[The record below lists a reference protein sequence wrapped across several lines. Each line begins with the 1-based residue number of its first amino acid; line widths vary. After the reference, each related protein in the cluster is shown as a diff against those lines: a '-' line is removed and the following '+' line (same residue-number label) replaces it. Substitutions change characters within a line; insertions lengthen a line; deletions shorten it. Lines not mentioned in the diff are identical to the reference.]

1 MVETVVALLLF
12 LNGNMVEH
20 VYKDNLAQCNE
31 SKKIAESVVNTRNV
45 TFVCKEVKAKTI
57 IDDTNKQKKIVKVFD
72 NNIFTGSGSGFFIS
86 DEGHLVT
93 NHHVVN
99 YCNITQVN
107 YFGKTGKAKVLAYDR
122 MNDLALLETDIKPKD
137 KFDIA
142 PQDAKLLDDIYV
154 AGYPFGQAVSS
165 SVKVTKGVISAL
177 AGLQDNYAL
186 VQIDAAIQPGNS
198 GGPIVNA
205 NGDVV
210 GVAVAKL
217 DYKDAL
223 ESYGTIPE
231 NTNFG
236 IKSSILKNFTSANRM
251 KNSNKEPK
259 EIPKDQ
265 VGEKI
270 QNATAYVG
278 CYTAETKIAAMK
290 TVETAFGQPRLA
302 FDFIC
307 YNNCKQRSSD
317 SICQKQCS
325 IK

>member
-1 MVETVVALLLF
+1 MMSDKLIFSLISLLIVGVLLLGQYTHPF
-12 LNGNMVEH
+12 LYTRFSNIFNNFE
-20 VYKDNLAQCNE
+20 L
-31 SKKIAESVVNTRNV
+31 SIIA
-45 TFVCKEVKAKTI
+45 I
-57 IDDTNKQKKIVKVFD
+57 IDKSLWYKLLPYIVFFKTSF
-72 NNIFTGSGSGFFIS
+72 IELLIGSGSGFFIS

-107 YFGKTGKAKVLAYDR
+107 YFGKTGKAKVVAYDR
-122 MNDLALLETDIKPKD
+122 INDLALLETDITPKD
-137 KFDIA
+137 KFDIST
-142 PQDAKLLDDIYV
+142 QDAKLLDDIYV
-154 AGYPFGQAVSS
+154 AGYPFGKAVSS
-165 SVKVTKGVISAL
+165 SVKVTKGVVSAL
-177 AGLQDNYAL
+177 AGLENNYAL

-198 GGPIVNA
+198 GGPIVNT

-223 ESYGTIPE
+223 ESYGVIPE

-236 IKSSILKNFTSANRM
+236 IKSSILKNFTSANRI
-251 KNSNKEPK
+251 KNSNQESK

-290 TVETAFGQPRLA
+290 TIETAFGQPKLA
-302 FDFIC
+302 FDFLC
-307 YNNCKQRSSD
+307 YNNCKQRNSD
-317 SICQKQCS
+317 SVCQTQCS
-325 IK
+325 LK

>member
-12 LNGNMVEH
+12 LNGNMIEH
-20 VYKDNLAQCNE
+20 VHKDSLAQCNE

-45 TFVCKEVKAKTI
+45 VFVCKEVKAKTI
-57 IDDTNKQKKIVKVFD
+57 IDDNKKKIVKVLD

-107 YFGKTGKAKVLAYDR
+107 YFGKTGKAKVVAYDR
-122 MNDLALLETDIKPKD
+122 INDLALLETDITPKD
-137 KFDIA
+137 KFDIST
-142 PQDAKLLDDIYV
+142 QDAKLLDDIYV
-154 AGYPFGQAVSS
+154 AGYPFGKAVSS
-165 SVKVTKGVISAL
+165 SVKVTKGVVSAL
-177 AGLQDNYAL
+177 AGLENNYAL

-198 GGPIVNA
+198 GGPIVNT

-223 ESYGTIPE
+223 ESYGVIPE

-236 IKSSILKNFTSANRM
+236 IKSSILKNFTSANSI
-251 KNSNKEPK
+251 KNSNQESK

-290 TVETAFGQPRLA
+290 TVETAFGQPKLA
-302 FDFIC
+302 FDFLC
-307 YNNCKQRSSD
+307 YNNCKQRNSD
-317 SICQKQCS
+317 SVCQTQCS
-325 IK
+325 LK

>member
-12 LNGNMVEH
+12 LNGNMIEH
-20 VYKDNLAQCNE
+20 VHKESLAQCNE

-45 TFVCKEVKAKTI
+45 VFICKEVKAKTI
-57 IDDTNKQKKIVKVFD
+57 IDDNKKKIVKVLD

-107 YFGKTGKAKVLAYDR
+107 YFGKTGKAKVVAYDR
-122 MNDLALLETDIKPKD
+122 INDLALLETDITPKD
-137 KFDIA
+137 KFDIST
-142 PQDAKLLDDIYV
+142 QDAKLLDDIYV
-154 AGYPFGQAVSS
+154 AGYPFGKAVSS
-165 SVKVTKGVISAL
+165 SVKVTKGVVSAL
-177 AGLQDNYAL
+177 AGLENNYAL

-198 GGPIVNA
+198 GGPIVNT

-223 ESYGTIPE
+223 ESYGVIPE

-236 IKSSILKNFTSANRM
+236 IKSSILKNFTSANSI
-251 KNSNKEPK
+251 KNSNQEPK

-290 TVETAFGQPRLA
+290 TVETAFGQPKLA
-302 FDFIC
+302 FDFLC
-307 YNNCKQRSSD
+307 YNNCKQRNSD
-317 SICQKQCS
+317 SVCQTQCS
-325 IK
+325 LK